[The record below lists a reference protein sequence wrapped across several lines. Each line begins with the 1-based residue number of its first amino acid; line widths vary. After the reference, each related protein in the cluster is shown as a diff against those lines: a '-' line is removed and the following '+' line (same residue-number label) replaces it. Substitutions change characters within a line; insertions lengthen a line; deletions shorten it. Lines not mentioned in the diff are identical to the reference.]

1 MTLVAGVDCS
11 TQATKVLIVDSESG
25 SVVASGRAAHE
36 VTGVGGAR
44 ETDPEQ
50 WWDALADA
58 LAQTGRSGE
67 VGAIAIG
74 GQQHGL
80 VVLDDKGSPLRP
92 ALLWNDVRAA
102 ADASSL
108 IGAFGGPEA
117 WAERI
122 GLVPVASY
130 TVSKWAWLR
139 KQEPEVAENVAAVL
153 LPHDFLN
160 LRLTGARNTDRGD
173 ASGTGWWSTATE
185 DYAADVLGLREVD
198 LDVGTLPNVLR
209 PGEPAGEV
217 TEEAAKQTGL
227 RAGTLV
233 AAGTGDNM
241 AAALGLG
248 LEAGTPVISLGTS
261 GTAYSMST
269 VRAADPSGTVAS
281 FADATGNFLPLA
293 ATLNCTLAVDRIAEW
308 LGIDRDDA
316 ADQTDVVVFPY
327 LDGERTPNLPD
338 ASGVMTGLRHGTDPR
353 EILLAAY
360 QGAVLG
366 LIEALEMIDGHSSG
380 INPDAALIL
389 IGGGA
394 KGRTWRRV
402 VGQLSGR
409 ALEIPEAVELV
420 AIGAAAQASSLIDK
434 APAEQV
440 ARSWNTRQGTAIDH
454 VDHDLDTVDRLRRA
468 RRSIF
473 EVQSSAGSGRS
484 VG

>member
-1 MTLVAGVDCS
+1 MPLVAGVDCS
-11 TQATKVLIVDSESG
+11 TQATKVLVVDPADG

-44 ETDPEQ
+44 ETDPER
-50 WWDALADA
+50 WWDALGEA
-58 LAQTGRSGE
+58 LAQTGRADE
-67 VGAIAIG
+67 VGGIAVG

-80 VVLDDKGSPLRP
+80 VVLDNKGSPLRP

-102 ADASSL
+102 ADARGL
-108 IGAFGGPEA
+108 IEALGGPEV
-117 WAERI
+117 WAQRI
-122 GLVPVASY
+122 GLVPVTSY

-338 ASGVMTGLRHGTDPR
+338 ASGVMTGLRHRTDPR

-366 LIEALEMIDGHSSG
+366 LIEALEVIARHSSG
-380 INPDAALIL
+380 INSDHALIL

-402 VGQLSGR
+402 
-409 ALEIPEAVELV
+409 
-420 AIGAAAQASSLIDK
+420 
-434 APAEQV
+434 
-440 ARSWNTRQGTAIDH
+440 
-454 VDHDLDTVDRLRRA
+454 
-468 RRSIF
+468 
-473 EVQSSAGSGRS
+473 
-484 VG
+484 

>member
-1 MTLVAGVDCS
+1 MPLVAGVDCS
-11 TQATKVLIVDSESG
+11 TQATKVLVVDPADG

-44 ETDPEQ
+44 ETDPER
-50 WWDALADA
+50 WWDALGEA
-58 LAQTGRSGE
+58 LAQTGRADE
-67 VGAIAIG
+67 VGGIAVG

-80 VVLDDKGSPLRP
+80 VVLDNKGSPLRP

-102 ADASSL
+102 ADARGL
-108 IGAFGGPEA
+108 IGAFGGSEA

-139 KQEPEVAENVAAVL
+139 KQEPEVAEEVAAVL
-153 LPHDFLN
+153 LPHDFHN
-160 LRLTGARNTDRGD
+160 ARLTGVRNTDRGD

-185 DYAADVLGLREVD
+185 DYAADVLGLSDVELD
-198 LDVGTLPNVLR
+198 LDLLPNVLR

-217 TEEAAKQTGL
+217 TKEAAERTGL
-227 RAGTLV
+227 RQGTPV

-261 GTAYSMST
+261 GTAYSLST
-269 VRAADPSGTVAS
+269 VRAADPTGTIAG

-293 ATLNCTLAVDRIAEW
+293 ATLNCTLAVDRVAEW
-308 LGIDRDDA
+308 LGLDRDDA
-316 ADQTDVVVFPY
+316 AEQTDVVVFPY
-327 LDGERTPNLPD
+327 LDGERTPNLTD
-338 ASGVMTGLRHGTDPR
+338 ANGVIAGLRHGTDRR
-353 EILLAAY
+353 EILLGAY

-366 LIEALEMIDGHSSG
+366 LIEALEVIARHSSG
-380 INPDAALIL
+380 INSDHALIL

-394 KGRTWRRV
+394 KGRTWQRV

-409 ALEIPEAVELV
+409 ALQIPEAEELV
-420 AIGAAAQASSLIDK
+420 ALGAAAQASGLIENT
-434 APAEQV
+434 PAEQV
-440 ARSWNTRQGTAIDH
+440 ARQWDTRRGVSIDP
-454 VDHDLDTVDRLRRA
+454 VERDHATVDRLQQA
-468 RRSIF
+468 R
-473 EVQSSAGSGRS
+473 SSLFGAQ
-484 VG
+484 